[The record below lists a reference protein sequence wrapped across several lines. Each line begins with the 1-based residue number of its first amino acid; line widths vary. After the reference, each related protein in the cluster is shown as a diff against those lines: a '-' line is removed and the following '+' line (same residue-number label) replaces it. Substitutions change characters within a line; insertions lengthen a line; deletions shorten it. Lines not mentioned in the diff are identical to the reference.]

1 MKLRTKSIITLV
13 TMLLGGIGQ
22 VAAGDTQQWPPKTTT
37 IIQLDGS
44 NNTAAGTLTINIG
57 EPSVKDGKAIST
69 VTLTATPATGNY
81 ITAENIS
88 VLRTIDGSLAQTR
101 EPGIDN
107 TPITLTAVNSDAD
120 PSGETVYTFEIE
132 GEKINA
138 QTRGIYWDDP
148 NKDYDQYFFPYDYE
162 ITANFQS
169 RKSIETAVITLQ
181 KDSYTYTGEAIE
193 PEFTVKL
200 GETELTKTTDYTVEF
215 TNNTSPAKA
224 NAETNAPTITLTGVR
239 TYKGTAKKTFTIDKI
254 VTTLKYSAETAEAT
268 MGKEFT
274 APTLTV
280 TPEGLEGIKYSS
292 SNTSAATIAEDG
304 KITLVGAGETII
316 KASFEGN
323 EIYEAAEASYTLTIS
338 KDKAT
343 LKYSAETAEA
353 TMGAEFEAP
362 TLTISPE
369 GLTGITYTSSNTDA
383 ATISAEGKVTLVGKG
398 ETKITASFAG
408 NEIYEAAEASYT
420 LTIKQVKTELKYS
433 TDKVTVA
440 MGAEFEAPTLTVSPE
455 GLTGIT
461 YTSSNTNAA
470 TISAEGVVTI
480 VGEGETVIK
489 ASFVGNETYEAAE
502 ASYTLTVEKGVGDGF
517 ALWIGETQVTKDNK
531 EHILGE
537 GNLTFTFNDETK
549 TLLITNNEDETI
561 VIESRMPLLNVY
573 LNGDKENKLKAIF
586 YNNLGDVNNKGNL
599 YITCYNNTKTPSN
612 VTIKNDAGKSVIYGF
627 EEVKYNTDAKLSF
640 VEPEKTKY
648 SYTEGQM
655 IKTLTND
662 DGTTTTSVADELS
675 IAQLLTPIDAT
686 VSFDVR
692 NMQVMDKDG
701 NPQYNEDGSPKL
713 VNTDNAIVSDVLITL
728 SNNNGTTINGF
739 SDATEDGDNR
749 SGLVIET
756 ENMTDA
762 FVQSIA
768 ANVLNDVYTPG
779 DNDFANTGYIGLTIL
794 LPAGYGNI
802 LTELNA
808 DPGYDFHILI
818 AETTASRPNVLDKG
832 KIYTPFNVEETTYC
846 YIYLVKNNYAGTR
859 LGKREKVHGKVYSV
873 GVSVS
878 KARSVNPP
886 SEASGGALPA
896 SEDPKVNETTTP
908 TPPTGITSVNSERQ
922 TLKSGWYTLD
932 GQKIAEPKQR
942 GLYIKDGK
950 KVAIK

>member
-1 MKLRTKSIITLV
+1 M
-13 TMLLGGIGQ
+13 GQ
-22 VAAGDTQQWPPKTTT
+22 P
-37 IIQLDGS
+37 
-44 NNTAAGTLTINIG
+44 
-57 EPSVKDGKAIST
+57 
-69 VTLTATPATGNY
+69 
-81 ITAENIS
+81 
-88 VLRTIDGSLAQTR
+88 
-101 EPGIDN
+101 
-107 TPITLTAVNSDAD
+107 
-120 PSGETVYTFEIE
+120 
-132 GEKINA
+132 
-138 QTRGIYWDDP
+138 
-148 NKDYDQYFFPYDYE
+148 
-162 ITANFQS
+162 
-169 RKSIETAVITLQ
+169 
-181 KDSYTYTGEAIE
+181 
-193 PEFTVKL
+193 
-200 GETELTKTTDYTVEF
+200 
-215 TNNTSPAKA
+215 
-224 NAETNAPTITLTGVR
+224 
-239 TYKGTAKKTFTIDKI
+239 
-254 VTTLKYSAETAEAT
+254 
-268 MGKEFT
+268 FT
-274 APTLTV
+274 APTLNNPNSLAV
-280 TPEGLEGIKYSS
+280 
-292 SNTSAATIAEDG
+292 
-304 KITLVGAGETII
+304 
-316 KASFEGN
+316 
-323 EIYEAAEASYTLTIS
+323 
-338 KDKAT
+338 
-343 LKYSAETAEA
+343 
-353 TMGAEFEAP
+353 
-362 TLTISPE
+362 
-369 GLTGITYTSSNTDA
+369 TYTSSKETV
-383 ATISAEGKVTLVGKG
+383 ATINAEG
-398 ETKITASFAG
+398 A
-408 NEIYEAAEASYT
+408 
-420 LTIKQVKTELKYS
+420 
-433 TDKVTVA
+433 
-440 MGAEFEAPTLTVSPE
+440 
-455 GLTGIT
+455 
-461 YTSSNTNAA
+461 
-470 TISAEGVVTI
+470 VTI

-489 ASFVGNETYEAAE
+489 ASFAGNETYEAAEASYTLTVNKDKATLAYSTDKVTATMGQPFTAPTLNNPNNLAVTYTSSKETVATINAEGAVTIVGEGETVIKASFAGNETYEAAE
-502 ASYTLTVEKGVGDGF
+502 ASYTLTVEKGVGDGY
-517 ALWIGETQVTKDNK
+517 AIWIGETQLTKDNK

-573 LNGDKENKLKAIF
+573 LNGDKENKLKAIY

-762 FVQSIA
+762 FVQNIA